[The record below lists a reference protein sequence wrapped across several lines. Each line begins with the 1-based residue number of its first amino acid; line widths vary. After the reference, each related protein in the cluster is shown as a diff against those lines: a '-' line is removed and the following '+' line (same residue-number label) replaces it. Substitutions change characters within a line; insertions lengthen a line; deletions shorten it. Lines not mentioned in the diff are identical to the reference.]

1 MKITVIGYGIQG
13 RAQALNLRD
22 SGHEVTIAN
31 RKDSYHDAAK
41 NDGFK
46 VQDIDDS
53 IKDAEVIFLL
63 IPDAVQDKL
72 LHEIIFPN
80 MNSNSTLVFAHGYWL
95 AFEAS
100 GIPENIDV
108 LMIAPRF
115 PGEQIRTTY
124 EMGGGVPAYI
134 DIAKDSSGKA
144 SKTMAELVESL
155 GFSKGGTLELTCKQE
170 AEIDL
175 FIEQFMAPTF
185 FASAETAF
193 EVLVENGYPK
203 DAVCLELYYSGELG
217 AVRTMMGRNGLYKGF
232 QDNASPTCQYGVSSS
247 RNILWGEDMREKAL
261 SQLNRIRSGK
271 FAEELSDH
279 ESSAKVLSDFLDS
292 RTAKTIKETEK
303 SVDKKI
309 KKFL

>member
-22 SGHEVTIAN
+22 SGHDVTVAN
-31 RKDSYHDAAK
+31 RKDRYHAAAID
-41 NDGFK
+41 DGFS
-46 VQDIDDS
+46 VLDIKS
-53 IKDAEVIFLL
+53 SLIGAEVVFLL

-72 LHEIIFPN
+72 LQEVVFPN
-80 MNSNSTLVFAHGYWL
+80 LEKNATLVFAHGYWL
-95 AFEAS
+95 TYEAS
-100 GIPENIDV
+100 NIPNSIDI

-115 PGEQIRTTY
+115 PGEQIRETFK
-124 EMGGGVPAYI
+124 MGGGVPAYI
-134 DIAKDSSGKA
+134 DITKDSTGKA
-144 SKTMAELVESL
+144 QETMATLVDSL
-155 GFSKGGTLELTCKQE
+155 GFSKGGTIKLSCKQE
-170 AEIDL
+170 AEMDL

-193 EVLVENGYPK
+193 QVLIDNGYPS
-203 DAVCLELYYSGELG
+203 DAACLELYYSGELG

-247 RNILWGEDMREKAL
+247 RKILWGNDMKEKAI
-261 SQLNRIRSGK
+261 SQLERIRSGK
-271 FAEELSDH
+271 FAKELSDH
-279 ESSAKVLSDFLDS
+279 KAAAKTLNDFLES
-292 RTAKTIKETEK
+292 PIAKTIKETEK